1 MKTDRRKY
9 VEYASEEWRQRA
21 RHYCDVNG
29 RSQWREQGAYNVSTT
44 LPYVRAVGTE
54 WRSNK
59 VAGHI
64 DIWTSVPISIG
75 TRYTI
80 QKFRKMSQTNNACW
94 RDYQWLP
101 VDLQE
106 AIRGNDSIA
115 GKLV

>member
-29 RSQWREQGAYNVSTT
+29 RLQWREHDAYNVSTT
-44 LPYVRAVGTE
+44 LLYVWTVGTE
-54 WRSNK
+54 WRSNE

-64 DIWTSVPISIG
+64 DVGTLVPISIG

-80 QKFRKMSQTNNACW
+80 QKYRNLSQMNDECW
-94 RDYQWLP
+94 
-101 VDLQE
+101 
-106 AIRGNDSIA
+106 
-115 GKLV
+115 